1 MLLET
6 LFTHQWPGL
15 ALLCMLA
22 LSIGS
27 FINVVAHRLP
37 IILQRRWALESQHI
51 QEPNNPY
58 PAVAV
63 VHADGFNL
71 AQPRSHCPTCG
82 EQLKVIDNLPVFS
95 WVWLRGKCRFCGSA
109 ISVRYPLVE
118 LSALL
123 LGVAVVAVYGYTVPS
138 LFYCGFAWTLLA
150 LLLIDYDCGLLPDP
164 ITQPLLWFGLF
175 LNTTYPLVPIHDAV
189 LGAIAGY
196 LSLWLVFWLFK
207 LATGRDGMGYG
218 DFKLLAALGAWFG
231 WQALPQLLMTAAV
244 SGLIYALYLVL
255 AGRQSSASAIPFGPF
270 LAIAGWG
277 ALLFRDSVHNVWVMQ
292 QLIGATT

>member
-6 LFTHQWPGL
+6 LFTYQWPGL

-37 IILQRRWALESQHI
+37 IILQRQWALESQHI
-51 QEPNNPY
+51 QEPSPPY
-58 PAVAV
+58 PAVTAA
-63 VHADGFNL
+63 HTDAFNL

-95 WVWLRGKCRFCGSA
+95 WVWLRGKCRYCGSA

-123 LGVAVVAVYGYTVPS
+123 LGVAVVAVYGYTVPG

-175 LNTTYPLVPIHDAV
+175 LNTMHPLVPIHDAV

-207 LATGRDGMGYG
+207 LATDRDGMGYG

-255 AGRQSSASAIPFGPF
+255 AGRQSSANAIPFGPF
-270 LAIAGWG
+270 LAVAGWG
-277 ALLFRDSVHNVWVMQ
+277 ALLFHDSVQNVWVMQ
-292 QLIGATT
+292 QLLGATT